1 MGKLKSLQ
9 LQNIGRIKKAEVHF
23 GDLTVFVGP
32 QATGKSIFLQF
43 LKLAVDKQYIH
54 EQLRKHGIEWG
65 DDVRAFLDVYLG
77 EGMQGVWQ
85 AEGENKSSIWV
96 DGKLCPID
104 TLITG
109 RRPKK
114 GRAPV
119 QRVFYIP
126 AQRVLS
132 LANGWPRPFQGFSSQ
147 DPFAVRDFS
156 ETFRLL
162 MEQEFIHTEDL
173 FPKTNR
179 LKEPY
184 RDLLAKH
191 LFGGFGLYVDRHG
204 AQKRLVLQRQDD
216 QEHKGPAIPFM
227 AWSAGQREF
236 IPLLVGLYWLIPARR
251 VRRRADIQW
260 VIMEE
265 LEMGLHPNAIAVV
278 LLLVLE
284 LLWRGYR
291 VCLST
296 HSLHVLD
303 IVWAIQ
309 KIKQYQA
316 DTTRLLDI
324 FKVRKSDPLKEVA
337 EAVGKKEI
345 RVYYFDYEGKAHDI
359 SGLDP
364 GTDEQAEAGWG
375 GLTDFSSRVNDMV
388 AKIVASST
396 RKSRS
401 ASPKKPEAPHGPD
414 DRAPP
419 SDKFPA
425 LQPFSPSE
433 ETESREAPLP
443 PSEKL
448 EKASDLSSLEN
459 SSSAA
464 PETPP

>member
-77 EGMQGVWQ
+77 EGMQGIWQ

-96 DGKLCPID
+96 DGRLCPIH

-114 GRAPV
+114 GTAPV

-162 MEQEFIHTEDL
+162 MEQEFIRSEEL

-179 LKEPY
+179 LKKPY
-184 RDLLAKH
+184 RDLLSKH
-191 LFGGFGLYVDRHG
+191 LFAGFGLYVDRHG
-204 AQKRLVLQRQDD
+204 AQKRLVLQRQDH
-216 QEHKGPAIPFM
+216 QENKGPPIPFM

-236 IPLLVGLYWLIPARR
+236 IPLLMGLYWLMTAGN

-265 LEMGLHPNAIAVV
+265 LEMGLHPDAIAVV

-296 HSLHVLD
+296 HSTHVLNL
-303 IVWAIQ
+303 VWAIQ
-309 KIKQYQA
+309 ELKKSQSE
-316 DTTRLLDI
+316 TTRLLDI

-345 RVYYFDYEGKAHDI
+345 RVYYFDYEGKTHDI

-364 GTDEQAEAGWG
+364 GTDEQAESGWG

-388 AKIVASST
+388 AKIVASSF
-396 RKSRS
+396 RQSRS
-401 ASPKKPEAPHGPD
+401 PSLEKSADTHATDDLAHPSNKPKAVKP
-414 DRAPP
+414 
-419 SDKFPA
+419 FP
-425 LQPFSPSE
+425 QSE
-433 ETESREAPLP
+433 ETEPRDAPLF
-443 PSEKL
+443 PSENS
-448 EKASDLSSLEN
+448 EKTPDRYSSEN
-459 SSSAA
+459 SSSAV
-464 PETPP
+464 PETLP